1 MKIKTVVGYV
11 GTGIIMLYE
20 EAKFIGK
27 IMYELDPEE
36 VFPLCNLGS
45 SNDELAKLRQPWIEE
60 YIFKR
65 ARDSNYKVVNIDIK
79 EHPGVD
85 LVGDVTD
92 PKFMNKL
99 KKMGFK
105 SVICSNLL
113 EHVPKESINEICN
126 SLTEFIPTNG
136 YLFISGPYK
145 FPYHPDPIDTMFRPN
160 IEEMAGFFPD
170 TTLIEG
176 SVITS
181 NDHRKPLELI
191 KNIAR
196 IFMPFYKPKEWLF
209 FPRQFP
215 WLFKN
220 YKATCIVLQNN
231 TTKR

>member
-1 MKIKTVVGYV
+1 MKIKDVIGYV
-11 GTGIIMLYE
+11 GTGIIMLFE

-27 IMYELDPEE
+27 IMYELNPED

-45 SNDELAKLRQPWIEE
+45 SNDELAKLRQPWIDEF
-60 YIFKR
+60 IFKP
-65 ARDSNYKVVNIDIK
+65 ARDSDYKVVNIDIK

-92 PKFMNKL
+92 PRFMEKL
-99 KKMGFK
+99 KLLGFK

-113 EHVPKESINEICN
+113 EHVPNESVIDICD
-126 SLTEFIPTNG
+126 SLMQFIPKKG

-160 IEEMAGFFPD
+160 IKELSLLFPD
-170 TTLIEG
+170 TTQIEG
-176 SVITS
+176 KIITS
-181 NDHRKPLELI
+181 NDHRKPIELI
-191 KNIAR
+191 KNIVR
-196 IFMPFYKPKEWLF
+196 IFLPFYKPKEWLF

-215 WLFKN
+215 WLFRN

>member
-27 IMYELDPEE
+27 IMYGLDPKD

-45 SNDELAKLRQPWIEE
+45 SNDELAKLRQPWIDE
-60 YIFKR
+60 YIFKP
-65 ARDSNYKVVNIDIK
+65 ARESNYKVVNVDIK

-92 PKFMNKL
+92 PKFMNNL
-99 KKMGFK
+99 KEMGFK

-113 EHVPKESINEICN
+113 EHVPKESITEICE
-126 SLTEFIPTNG
+126 SLIEFIPTNG
-136 YLFISGPYK
+136 YMFVSGPYK

-160 IEEMAGFFPD
+160 IEEMAECFPN

-176 SVITS
+176 SIITS

-215 WLFKN
+215 WLFRN

>member
-11 GTGIIMLYE
+11 GTGIIMLCE

-27 IMYELDPEE
+27 IMYELDPKD

-45 SNDELAKLRQPWIEE
+45 SNDELAKLRQPWIDE
-60 YIFKR
+60 YIFKP
-65 ARDSNYKVVNIDIK
+65 ARESNYKVVNVDIK

-92 PKFMNKL
+92 PKFMNNL
-99 KKMGFK
+99 KEMGFK

-113 EHVPKESINEICN
+113 EHVPKESITEICE
-126 SLTEFIPTNG
+126 SLIEFIPTNG
-136 YLFISGPYK
+136 YMFVSGPYK

-160 IEEMAGFFPD
+160 IEEMAECFPN

-176 SVITS
+176 SIITS

-215 WLFKN
+215 WLFRN